1 MRVCFRPAI
10 IFTIVFTASW
20 SEQSQVWAL
29 DSENSKIS
37 QSGIYLVLRSDRT
50 KSKIEPIVVGEKM
63 IVDDGRFLEESER
76 DPAEFVVVDEKSFI
90 PFKLDQKPVE
100 GYTKDNKPKVYLQF
114 ADAQAKDLDA
124 LTGNNVGKRIAVV
137 IHDQIVSCHK
147 IKEALRSG
155 KMQISRCTKESCKL
169 IFSDLLK
176 DCAPVNQAQECPD

>member
-1 MRVCFRPAI
+1 MGTRFRIVVI
-10 IFTIVFTASW
+10 ITTACAAFW
-20 SEQSQVWAL
+20 SGQLQILAL
-29 DSENSKIS
+29 ESESSKNSKN
-37 QSGIYLVLRSDRT
+37 GIYLVLRADRA
-50 KSKIEPIVVGEKM
+50 KSKIEPVLAGEKV

-76 DPAEFVVVDEKSFI
+76 DPAEFVVVEEKSFI

-100 GYTKDNKPKVYLQF
+100 GYTQDNKPKVYLQF
-114 ADAQAKDLDA
+114 AKEQAQDLDT

-147 IKEALRSG
+147 IKEALKGG

-176 DCAPVNQAQECPD
+176 DNAQVDRNE